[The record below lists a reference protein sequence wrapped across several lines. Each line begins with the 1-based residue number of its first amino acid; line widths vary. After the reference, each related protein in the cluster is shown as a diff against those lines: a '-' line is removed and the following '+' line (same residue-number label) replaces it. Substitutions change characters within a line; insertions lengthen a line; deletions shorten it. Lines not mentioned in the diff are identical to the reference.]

1 MFTIEEYI
9 AKRKEE
15 DNLNEFNKEKKIE
28 NIKRLYRL
36 CFWILYLLYNT
47 DVEFRKESYDC
58 HSKLIKKY
66 PYLKNETEMI
76 YE

>member
-28 NIKRLYRL
+28 NIKSCIDYVFEYYIYYITQMWNLEKSL
-36 CFWILYLLYNT
+36 MIVIL
-47 DVEFRKESYDC
+47 S
-58 HSKLIKKY
+58 
-66 PYLKNETEMI
+66 
-76 YE
+76 

>member
-1 MFTIEEYI
+1 MSLI
-9 AKRKEE
+9 KKKDRKY
-15 DNLNEFNKEKKIE
+15 KK
-28 NIKRLYRL
+28 LYRL

-47 DVEFRKESYDC
+47 DVESRKESYDC

-76 YE
+76 CE

>member
-36 CFWILYLLYNT
+36 CF
-47 DVEFRKESYDC
+47 
-58 HSKLIKKY
+58 
-66 PYLKNETEMI
+66 
-76 YE
+76 